1 MLCHCFPTFVD
12 MYFCFCA
19 CGLIMLHKCALL
31 LLVGLK
37 CYYAMQILFSTNF
50 CGHVAAGIFAI
61 AVATGTFLLHT
72 CRVFT
77 IIVVTCV
84 MM

>member
-1 MLCHCFPTFVD
+1 
-12 MYFCFCA
+12 
-19 CGLIMLHKCALL
+19 MLHKCALL

-37 CYYAMQILFSTNF
+37 CYYVMHILFSTNF
-50 CGHVAAGIFAI
+50 CGHVVAGMFAI
-61 AVATGTFLLHT
+61 AVAAGTLLLHT
-72 CRVFT
+72 CQVFT